1 MYYNNLNIMK
11 EKSLNSVWIL
21 TIKTPGNDREIYGVF
36 SSENAANYWLE
47 NDLFSQCAEE
57 YEGQNL
63 SNEEIHS
70 LLIDELDPDIQE
82 YKVD

>member
-1 MYYNNLNIMK
+1 MNYNSLNIMK
-11 EKSLNSVWIL
+11 EKSLDSVWIL
-21 TIKTPGNDREIYGVF
+21 TFKTPDNDREIFGVF
-36 SSENAANYWLE
+36 SSENAANDALN

>member
-21 TIKTPGNDREIYGVF
+21 TLKTPGNDREIFGVF
-36 SSENAANYWLE
+36 SNENAANDALE

-70 LLIDELDPDIQE
+70 LLIDELDPDIQK